1 MSLIQSEEFNS
12 PMSDIPS
19 VAIIIPAYDSSRTIR
34 QSLSGFCN
42 QSYPALEIVVV
53 DSSPDDS
60 VSKIVASGF
69 PALTYVHS
77 EKRLLPH
84 AARNLGVQMTA
95 SELLIFTDPDIY
107 APPDWVGSLVRAHQH
122 HGGVIIG
129 ALTNHTD
136 AWLDWGV
143 HLGKF
148 DAFLPALEDRPLGFC
163 ATANMLC
170 SRRDFECAGGFQD
183 GEMLGDLLIS
193 WKFDKNGVPIL
204 LAPRAAVEHHH
215 TQSFTAFLRERYVR
229 GNDFGRLR
237 IQEFHWTKSRILRHL
252 LITISGLRLAGL
264 LLREARNSQQAGLI
278 IKFLYTFPVS
288 SMGQFFWLLGETGE
302 YLRALSE

>member
-1 MSLIQSEEFNS
+1 
-12 PMSDIPS
+12 MSDIPS
-19 VAIIIPAYDSSRTIR
+19 VAIIIPAYDSSSTIR

-60 VSKIVASGF
+60 VSKIIESEF
-69 PALTYVHS
+69 PALIYLHS

-84 AARNLGVQMTA
+84 AARNLGAQKTT
-95 SELLIFTDPDIY
+95 SGLLIFTDPDIY
-107 APPDWVGSLVRAHQH
+107 APPGWVGSLVQAHQR

-129 ALTNHTD
+129 ALTNHTG
-136 AWLDWGV
+136 AWLDWGI

-148 DAFLPALEDRPLGFC
+148 DAFLSAPEERPLGFC

-170 SRRDFECAGGFQD
+170 SRDDFECAGGFQN

-193 WKFDKNGVPIL
+193 WRFKEIGIPIL
-204 LAPRAAVEHHH
+204 LAPQAAVEHHH
-215 TQSFTAFLRERYVR
+215 TQSFTAFLRERCVR
-229 GNDFGRLR
+229 GKDFGRLR
-237 IQEFHWTKSRILRHL
+237 IQEFQWTKSRILWHL
-252 LITISGLRLAGL
+252 LITMSGLRLAGL
-264 LLREARNSQQAGLI
+264 LLREARNSRQAGLTA
-278 IKFLYTFPVS
+278 KFLYTLPVS
-288 SMGQFFWLLGETGE
+288 STGQVFWLLGETGA